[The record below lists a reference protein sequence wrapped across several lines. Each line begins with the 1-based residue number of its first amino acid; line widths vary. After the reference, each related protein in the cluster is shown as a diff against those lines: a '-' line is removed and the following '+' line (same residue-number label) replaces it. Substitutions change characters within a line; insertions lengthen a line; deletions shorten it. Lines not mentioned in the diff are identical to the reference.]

1 MCIRYG
7 LLLLPIYFFTTTFA
21 AVRGGSSRF
30 SVRYTVYVTDRTNHN
45 QDLFFM
51 RRISNYRKLLGVG
64 ETAELKELKTVYRN
78 LMKDWHPDKFQD
90 TPEARLEAEEKSKKI
105 IEAYHFLVSIAPET
119 RAGTLAAYTTT
130 TTEAGIIDFEYKS
143 ELLSISFSD
152 GSVYEYYGVPKAI
165 YVKLI
170 NAETPARFARR
181 HIYHV
186 YIYRSTTRQVAVV

>member
-1 MCIRYG
+1 
-7 LLLLPIYFFTTTFA
+7 
-21 AVRGGSSRF
+21 
-30 SVRYTVYVTDRTNHN
+30 
-45 QDLFFM
+45 M
-51 RRISNYRKLLGVG
+51 RRIINYRRLLGVS

-78 LMKDWHPDKFQD
+78 LMKDWHPDKFQE

-119 RAGTLAAYTTT
+119 RTSTLDAYTTT
-130 TTEAGIIDFEYKS
+130 TTESGIIDFEYKS

-181 HIYHV
+181 HIYHA
-186 YIYRSTTRQVAVV
+186 YIYRSTTRQVAAV